1 MFGGTLNSKCRS
13 IKKPGAQQQQ
23 DISLSGE
30 ILVFFL
36 QQLPLIIVK
45 FSIEN
50 RSLSVRGETD
60 EKQLLVS

>member
-1 MFGGTLNSKCRS
+1 VKGFPIKQKPFDQNAGHWTAAGHFSARGNFG
-13 IKKPGAQQQQ
+13 
-23 DISLSGE
+23 
-30 ILVFFL
+30 FFQ